1 MATLPRYQNLGV
13 QYADLPKVST
23 AAQQAQAQ
31 GFDALSRSLDR
42 MSSYFQSQAETEAK
56 KQAKKYAIENPP
68 TQDQLDL
75 ALQSGQAPKISG
87 AGSIFQ
93 EEYDRLTAY
102 SLSTELGL
110 EAKSNLARMQA
121 LIDAGEP
128 VDHTNL
134 KTEIDDMVDGYSSA
148 IMAFDPE
155 RSLQFRASLVE
166 SSRNVFKSATEAQ
179 IKRVRR
185 DQQVRIDGHLRNVPT
200 LIRSALKSFGEIN
213 VDTGKPVDVNKKIEE
228 LASGFAAY
236 DRAVEGADYLS
247 KFYEKRDKE
256 VNQFLAE
263 TVMDDEFASNDM
275 ERQRKLAAGDFGK
288 KSVLWNGLSAENK
301 KAVMEAVSAKIEFK
315 SKTQASFLAQ
325 EQFTADAILRKIY
338 MAPDVGTQRGL
349 FKQLEG
355 TAASPSTISAA
366 RNHIDANA
374 SDGPKYDDLDTIG
387 ELNRKVQAGT
397 ATVTEVDAA
406 LRSGQITR
414 ATARTFT
421 LSITDPKPA
430 VTNGIAL
437 IRGAVNIQQADL
449 PPDIENAA
457 ARAIAVKIYNEG
469 SIQLR
474 TFANTPNEKR
484 ELPTRAEIEKEA
496 QSIAGEAKSAMLPVF
511 APVLEDAKRRVT
523 TFLPNEFKN
532 INLENEQEFKAAI
545 ASMARKKVNQDT
557 INILV
562 NGRKNYLNLLKLV
575 AERTP
580 DANN

>member
-1 MATLPRYQNLGV
+1 MATLPRYQNLGI
-13 QYADLPKVST
+13 QYANLPRVST
-23 AAQQAQAQ
+23 AAQEAKVQ
-31 GFDALSRSLDR
+31 GFDALNRSLDR
-42 MSSYFQSQAETEAK
+42 MNSYFQSQAETEAK

-110 EAKSNLARMQA
+110 EAKSKLAQLQA
-121 LIDAGEP
+121 RIDAGELY
-128 VDHTNL
+128 DQQKL
-134 KTEIDDMVDGYSSA
+134 KADMDDMVDGYSST

-179 IKRVRR
+179 IKAMRR
-185 DQQVRIDGHLRNVPT
+185 DQQVRLDGHLRNVPT
-200 LIRSALKSFGEIN
+200 LIRSALKSVGEVN

-236 DRAVEGADYLS
+236 DRAVEGSDYLS

-256 VNQFLAE
+256 INQFLAD
-263 TVMDDEFASNDM
+263 TVMDDEFAGNDM
-275 ERQRKLAAGDFGK
+275 ERQRKLAAGDFGE

-325 EQFTADAILRKIY
+325 EQFTADAILRDIY
-338 MAPDVGTQRGL
+338 MAPDVKTQREL
-349 FKQLEG
+349 FKQLDG

-366 RNHIDANA
+366 RNHIDADA
-374 SDGPKYDDLDTIG
+374 SDGPKYDDLDTLS
-387 ELNRKVQAGT
+387 ELSREIDAGT
-397 ATVTEVDAA
+397 ATVGDVDAA

-421 LSITDPKPA
+421 LSIADPKPA
-430 VTNGIAL
+430 VKDGIGL
-437 IRGAVNIQQADL
+437 IRAAVNIQQADL

-474 TFANTPNEKR
+474 TFANTPNEKGV
-484 ELPTRAEIEKEA
+484 LPTRAEIQKEA
-496 QSIAGEAKSAMLPVF
+496 RSISDAAKSAMLPVF
-511 APVLEDAKRRVT
+511 APVLEDAKRRAT
-523 TFLPNEFKN
+523 LFLPTEFKN
-532 INLENEQEFKAAI
+532 IDLEDEQAFKAAI
-545 ASMARKKVNQDT
+545 ASMAKKNSKDS
-557 INILV
+557 NIGILQSS
-562 NGRKNYLNLLKLV
+562 RESYLNLLKLM
-575 AERTP
+575 AERTS